1 MPTVPKT
8 SQEAIVAAARDLID
22 TGGLSALSVQAVAQ
36 SVGVQAP
43 SLYKRFRDRAALIH
57 AVAAELVSELGG
69 VMTLAATTGTPEGD
83 LRAIAHAQRAFAQR
97 SPHLYQLV
105 FRSSSEGADGELDPE
120 NYLPMVVM
128 LVERTELLVGKRDAL
143 PAARLL
149 VSFTHGFTTMELGR
163 AFRMGGDLDA
173 AFRFGLERV
182 LRSLGPAT
190 GTPKKGSR
198 AK

>member
-1 MPTVPKT
+1 MPSVPKT

-22 TGGLSALSVQAVAQ
+22 TGGLAALSVQAVAQ

-43 SLYKRFRDRAALIH
+43 SLYKRFRDRAALIR
-57 AVAAELVSELGG
+57 AVAAELVSELDE
-69 VMTLAATTGTPEGD
+69 TIRLAATTGTPQGD
-83 LRAIAHAQRAFAQR
+83 LRALAHTQRAFAQR

-105 FRSSSEGADGELDPE
+105 FNPSGVDGELDPDE
-120 NYLPMVVM
+120 YRP
-128 LVERTELLVGKRDAL
+128 LVAVLVDRMQALVGKRDAL

-149 VSFTHGFTTMELGR
+149 VSFTHGFVTMELGR

-182 LRSLGPAT
+182 LRSVTPAAKKRPP
-190 GTPKKGSR
+190 PK
-198 AK
+198 